1 LNHDA
6 SIIWPRDEVQRA
18 GPSGTWREPSTSDG
32 PSFILGMIGSASSGV
47 AVLLVFEMGQL
58 RHALVQD
65 TWLPEVVAGWR
76 PHRVLV

>member
-1 LNHDA
+1 MSNRSFLRHSREREA
-6 SIIWPRDEVQRA
+6 PPRY
-18 GPSGTWREPSTSDG
+18 G
-32 PSFILGMIGSASSGV
+32 ISSGV

-65 TWLPEVVAGWR
+65 TWLPEVVAGGR